1 MKGFKEFRKEQQD
14 LVIDES
20 LVASDLNIL
29 DTILNKIKD
38 DIVTSKVNK
47 EFEKSW
53 PKMQALSKLAGY
65 GISKKKQ
72 AKGKTYLWKLRK

>member
-72 AKGKTYLWKLRK
+72 AKGKT